1 MLDFFKDFFP
11 IPWGL
16 LVAAV
21 LFCELAAWNG
31 SRVTI
36 ALRGERGWRVLYAER
51 LERFGM
57 NLLWPVIWLP
67 EILGNGQH
75 ELLVAIG
82 LGFAAAGLLAAFW
95 LSWWMSPVW
104 GKNPEPLQISRGAL
118 FDGVGAVRMKAGMS
132 CVLNVY
138 VPLKGSQAR
147 STDSENS
154 ASAGSIFI
162 PRRLLDWMSRAEIDA
177 LVAFQLTARQRLRY
191 ARWTWFGILTSG
203 VIASAALN
211 WLKIGCRAGGRRSS
225 YCWWWR

>member
-1 MLDFFKDFFP
+1 MYTARATVC
-11 IPWGL
+11 GC
-16 LVAAV
+16 ACRGARTAT
-21 LFCELAAWNG
+21 FC
-31 SRVTI
+31 TM
-36 ALRGERGWRVLYAER
+36 AER

-67 EILGNGQH
+67 EILGNGRH

-118 FDGVGAVRMKAGMS
+118 FDGVGAVRLKAGMS

-147 STDSENS
+147 STDFENS

-177 LVAFQLTARQRLRY
+177 LVAFQLTARQRL
-191 ARWTWFGILTSG
+191 
-203 VIASAALN
+203 
-211 WLKIGCRAGGRRSS
+211 
-225 YCWWWR
+225 